1 LRVEGDVVVWVC
13 RKINDRVAALVKD
26 GGFGGHETIA
36 DGEFLR
42 GGVPGKVVDRA
53 FLVCGDIQDY

>member
-1 LRVEGDVVVWVC
+1 MWVC